1 MNLVARRVSTASLAA
16 LIIVGLLPAAVL
28 AASPVAVAG
37 SVSTAEDTLKTITLT
52 ATDPDS
58 DALSFTITAQPADGT
73 LSIIAP
79 VDCTT
84 TPGTCTA
91 DVDYTPDGNYNG
103 PDSLTF
109 QVDDGTGG
117 TDTAVVSIT
126 VTAVNDP
133 PVAAADPNYAIL
145 EDVTTTLFV
154 LTNDTDAD
162 GDTLTITADP
172 VGSLGVVGR
181 TAGNSRLSYDPNPN
195 ATGTDTFTYTISDGH
210 GGTDTGTVTVQI
222 TPVNDPPAGTNKT
235 ITIDEDGAHTF
246 TTADFGFTDP
256 NDSPP
261 DDLDAVRITTLPG
274 AGTLRNNGVLVTT
287 GQLITVAAITGG
299 DLTFTPAANGT
310 GSPYASFTFQ
320 VRDDGGTTNG
330 GVNLDASANTI
341 TINVTGLNSPPAG
354 ANRTITTN
362 EDTAHAFT
370 TAEFGFTDPNDSPAD
385 ALAAVK
391 ITTLPVAG
399 TLRTNGTPVSA
410 GQDIS
415 AAAITGGDLTFTPA
429 IERERDVLCVVHL
442 PGP

>member
-1 MNLVARRVSTASLAA
+1 MTVQIS
-16 LIIVGLLPAAVL
+16 
-28 AASPVAVAG
+28 
-37 SVSTAEDTLKTITLT
+37 
-52 ATDPDS
+52 AT
-58 DALSFTITAQPADGT
+58 
-73 LSIIAP
+73 
-79 VDCTT
+79 
-84 TPGTCTA
+84 
-91 DVDYTPDGNYNG
+91 
-103 PDSLTF
+103 
-109 QVDDGTGG
+109 
-117 TDTAVVSIT
+117 
-126 VTAVNDP
+126 NDP
-133 PVAAADPNYAIL
+133 PVAVDDPTNPIV
-145 EDVTTTLFV
+145 EDVTTTLAN
-154 LTNDTDAD
+154 LRNNDSDPD
-162 GDTLTITADP
+162 GDLFSITATTD
-172 VGSLGVVGR
+172 GTKGVVTIISAG
-181 TAGNSRLSYDPNPN
+181 TAVSYDPNPN

-429 IERERDVLCVVHL
+429 INANGTSYASFTFQVRDNGGTAGGGVDLDPTPNTITINVTPVNDPPTGTNDTYLVAEDSGPGVVSVLGNDTDVD
-442 PGP
+442 GPAKTVPRRPTHPTAR